1 MDMPISGGG
10 VPTASDSGA
19 YSDLNRLNALKTGDR
34 DSTGNLKK
42 VAQEFESLFVS
53 QMLKSMR
60 SANEVLA
67 KDNPMN
73 TSEMRQY
80 QEMYDQQL
88 SVTMS
93 RQGGGIGL
101 QDVLMRQLSKI
112 KGSETAPG
120 STSGNLTAL
129 AGKNTD
135 LKRSNPVNPAPN
147 EVADSSSPDT
157 DGAVIKQT
165 GLALQ
170 IAQRPLW
177 ATRSVAVDHRLA
189 AVSASINGSVH
200 NDVAKLNARRLSLPT
215 SLTDR
220 LLAGIVPPTATTL
233 SQAAGEAGARSSI
246 TGTAQAAVR
255 SGATYAGNGDWTQN
269 PSLKASTG
277 SMQILGRAMAQIP
290 LAPSGKTFASQD
302 AFVATM
308 LPLAKD
314 AAARIGVDPTVLVA
328 QAALETGWGKSIMR
342 SQDGSNSHNLFGIKA
357 QGGWQGP
364 EARAITSEFRD
375 GQMVKET
382 ADFRSYDSYADSFH
396 DLVTVLQSNNRYQGV
411 LKSADNPEQFVKEL
425 QKAGYATDPDYASK
439 ISQIAKQMK
448 SYQNYATAGS
458 STTL

>member
-1 MDMPISGGG
+1 MDMPKGG
-10 VPTASDSGA
+10 VSSGSDSGA
-19 YSDLNRLNALKTGDR
+19 YSDLNRLNALKTGNKNSDA
-34 DSTGNLKK
+34 NLKK

-73 TSEMRQY
+73 TAATRQY
-80 QEMYDQQL
+80 QDMYDQQL

-93 RQGGGIGL
+93 KQGGGIGL

-112 KGSETAPG
+112 KGGQPSEPAT
-120 STSGNLTAL
+120 GNLTSTIKSSDLKSSDQDSSAL
-129 AGKNTD
+129 ATK
-135 LKRSNPVNPAPN
+135 
-147 EVADSSSPDT
+147 
-157 DGAVIKQT
+157 
-165 GLALQ
+165 

-177 ATRSVAVDHRLA
+177 ATRSVAVDHAHA
-189 AVSASINGSVH
+189 AAAASASASGVVR
-200 NDVAKLNARRLSLPT
+200 NDVAMLNQRRLSLP
-215 SLTDR
+215 SKLADR
-220 LLAGIVPPTATTL
+220 LLAGIVPATTA
-233 SQAAGEAGARSSI
+233 SQAAGEVGLKNRISAPGA
-246 TGTAQAAVR
+246 TDTR
-255 SGATYAGNGDWTQN
+255 SGGTFAGNGDWTQDPN
-269 PSLKASTG
+269 LSASTG
-277 SMQILGRAMAQIP
+277 STRVHGRTIAQPP
-290 LAPSGKTFASQD
+290 LAPAGKAFSSAD
-302 AFVATM
+302 DFVATM

-328 QAALETGWGKSIMR
+328 QAALETGWGKSVMR
-342 SQDGSNSHNLFGIKA
+342 QQDGSSSHNLFGIKA
-357 QGGWQGP
+357 QGDWQGP

-382 ADFRSYDSYADSFH
+382 ADFRSYDSYSDSFH
-396 DLVTVLQSNNRYQGV
+396 DLVNLLQSNNRYQGV

-448 SYQNYATAGS
+448 SYQNYAAASS

>member
-1 MDMPISGGG
+1 MDMPKSA

-19 YSDLNRLNALKTGDR
+19 YTDLTRLSALKNGDR
-34 DSTGNLKK
+34 DSTANLKK

-60 SANEVLA
+60 SASDVLA

-73 TSEMRQY
+73 TPETKQY
-80 QEMYDQQL
+80 QDMYDQQL
-88 SVTMS
+88 AVTMS

-101 QDVLMRQLSKI
+101 QDVLMRQLSKD
-112 KGSETAPG
+112 KGVHPSSGSGTQLNTAM
-120 STSGNLTAL
+120 TA
-129 AGKNTD
+129 KNTD
-135 LKRSNPVNPAPN
+135 LKRSGQTPATQPATDAPTT
-147 EVADSSSPDT
+147 EVKA
-157 DGAVIKQT
+157 T
-165 GLALQ
+165 GLATQ

-177 ATRSVAVDHRLA
+177 ATRSVAADHRLA
-189 AVSASINGSVH
+189 IAHAGNNAHSD
-200 NDVAKLNARRLSLPT
+200 DVAKLNQRRLSLP
-215 SLTDR
+215 SRLADR
-220 LLAGIVPPTATTL
+220 LLAGIVPATSAATTNA
-233 SQAAGEAGARSSI
+233 STAAQGSHPVGS
-246 TGTAQAAVR
+246 
-255 SGATYAGNGDWTQN
+255 YAGNGDWTQAPN
-269 PSLKASTG
+269 LSNGSTG
-277 SMQILGRAMAQIP
+277 IAGRTIAQPP
-290 LAPSGKTFASQD
+290 LAPGKKTFGNQD
-302 AFVATM
+302 EFVATM

-364 EARAITSEFRD
+364 EARAITSEFRN

-382 ADFRSYDSYADSFH
+382 ADFRSYGTYADSFH
-396 DLVTVLQSNNRYQGV
+396 DLVTVLQNNNRYQGV

-448 SYQNYATAGS
+448 SYQNYANSGS